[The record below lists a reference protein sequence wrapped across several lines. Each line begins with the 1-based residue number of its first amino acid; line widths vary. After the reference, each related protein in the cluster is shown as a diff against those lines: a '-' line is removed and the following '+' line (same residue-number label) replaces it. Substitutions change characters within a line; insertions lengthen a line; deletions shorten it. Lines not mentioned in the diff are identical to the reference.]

1 MRWHER
7 CACSLTMDQPLEIP
21 VRHRCHLSALV
32 DELAECAR
40 AGERG
45 DALAE
50 RARLGLVGLL
60 SSEDFAGCCVPKY
73 LAVAP
78 EAFERELQIA
88 VASAEPAKLD
98 ARVLLWPIGA
108 KDAQHPHADG
118 WAVFAVVRGT
128 LAVHERENGE
138 RQPERVMALCEPEVL
153 TPRDGITHHLHNRG
167 DEVGLSVH
175 IFGT

>member
-7 CACSLTMDQPLEIP
+7 CACVLTVDAPLEIP
-21 VRHRCHLSALV
+21 VRHRCHLGALV
-32 DELAECAR
+32 DQLAERAWAGTRGDELAEQAR
-40 AGERG
+40 AG
-45 DALAE
+45 
-50 RARLGLVGLL
+50 LVELL
-60 SSEDFAGCCVPKY
+60 SAEDFTGCCVPKY

-78 EAFERELQIA
+78 DVFERELQIP
-88 VASAEPAKLD
+88 VASADSAKLD

-108 KDAQHPHADG
+108 KDAQHPHAKG
-118 WAVFAVVRGT
+118 WAVFAAVRGT

-138 RQPERVMALCEPEVL
+138 PRPERVVALREPEVV

-167 DEVGLSVH
+167 SEVALSVH